1 MSSDDSKTRK
11 STDTSYPV
19 KTHDADKPRKND
31 LNYVLRSGLAGGLAG
46 CVVSTSSAATQM
58 SLAKH
63 HTPGEDRYSP
73 SRQSEDPF
81 PGLESRLC
89 EVRRYVR
96 CRHRAYAKIDERLGS
111 WTGAFKA
118 GTQIYK
124 ENGARGLL
132 QGHSATLIRVRF
144 ADHHPSSEAY

>member
-11 STDTSYPV
+11 SSDTSYPL
-19 KTHDADKPRKND
+19 KTHDEDKPRKND
-31 LNYVLRSGLAGGLAG
+31 LNYVLRSGLAGGVAG
-46 CVVSTSSAATQM
+46 CVVSTSSAVAQM
-58 SLAKH
+58 LLTERHAL
-63 HTPGEDRYSP
+63 GEDRYSP
-73 SRQSEDPF
+73 SRQSENPL

-124 ENGARGLL
+124 ENGAGGLL
-132 QGHSATLIRVRF
+132 QGHSATLIRVRL
-144 ADHHPSSEAY
+144 ADHRHSSEAY